1 MERDGGEYNESSLSH
16 IISMR
21 PGPEDCPEDAE
32 DEEKKKTMLAEA
44 NWLKQIRKQRYLEG

>member
-1 MERDGGEYNESSLSH
+1 
-16 IISMR
+16 MR